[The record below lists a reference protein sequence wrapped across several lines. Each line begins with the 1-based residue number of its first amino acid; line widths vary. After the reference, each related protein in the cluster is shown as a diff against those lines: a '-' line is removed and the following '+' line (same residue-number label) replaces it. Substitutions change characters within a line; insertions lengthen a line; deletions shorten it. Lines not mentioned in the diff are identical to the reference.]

1 MSIQEKT
8 NAIIDFLRPRLED
21 GLLLFAYQTE
31 GKIDLKGVREK
42 AEKELLLLE
51 RSKEMGDDLECL
63 CGQAAKNIAFYI
75 DMSLDVAFLSNSKQR
90 QTFFLPSFLSFVP
103 ELTKKIQE
111 IVNN

>member
-21 GLLLFAYQTE
+21 GLLLFAYQAE

-42 AEKELLLLE
+42 VEKELLLLE
-51 RSKEMGDDLECL
+51 RSKDKGNGLDCL
-63 CGQAAKNIAFYI
+63 CSQTAKNIAFYI
-75 DMSLDVAFLSNSKQR
+75 DMSLDVAFLSNSNQR

-103 ELTKKIQE
+103 ELTEKIQE